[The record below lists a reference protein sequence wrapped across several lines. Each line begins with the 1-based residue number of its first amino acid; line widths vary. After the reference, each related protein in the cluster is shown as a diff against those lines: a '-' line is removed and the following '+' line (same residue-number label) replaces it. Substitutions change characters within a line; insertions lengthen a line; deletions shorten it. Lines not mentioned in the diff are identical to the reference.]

1 MTDRA
6 DNSVIYQLYLDSLP
20 WTTGGEYLRFYLVVR
35 ELVEAWR
42 SVGLDP
48 TFVFD
53 GKWRSAVGS
62 IADDRPVPA

>member
-1 MTDRA
+1 MTRRKLTD
-6 DNSVIYQLYLDSLP
+6 SVLYQLYLDSLP

-53 GKWRSAVGS
+53 GE
-62 IADDRPVPA
+62 